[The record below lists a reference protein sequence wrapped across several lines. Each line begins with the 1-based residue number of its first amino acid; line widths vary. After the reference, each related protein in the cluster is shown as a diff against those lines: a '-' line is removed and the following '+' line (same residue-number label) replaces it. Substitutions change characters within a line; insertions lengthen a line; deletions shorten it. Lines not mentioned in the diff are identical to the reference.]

1 MTLRPRTKDRRPLA
15 LTLAAVGVVAA
26 LVATPMAAGSSRSL
40 GELNSELGRQQSHQQ
55 QLESS
60 LTGLAQL
67 ISSLSGQITLVRS
80 REAAVQNE
88 LAQDR
93 ARLASTEADLAQEQ
107 HRVKVLRARLSR
119 SRWLLARQLVSNYES
134 GSPDLVSVILQADG
148 FKQLLEKITYLKDA
162 EHQQQRII
170 AVTRTAKA
178 EADAAA
184 QRLARLEL
192 EQQRITHDAWLR
204 ERALA
209 GMNSLLESKQ
219 ATLRRAESIKQAA
232 LSASRTRAS
241 QLRAQISQIEA
252 QQAAA
257 RAAAQAQTAASAPS
271 GSTSSGAALGPSNGW
286 AIPYQIVL
294 CESGGQNLPPNS
306 AGASG
311 YYQILASTWKGAG
324 GTGPAAY
331 LASKAE
337 QDAVASRLWAGGA
350 GASNW
355 VCAGMLGIH

>member
-1 MTLRPRTKDRRPLA
+1 MMRLRPRTKHRRPLA
-15 LTLAAVGVVAA
+15 LGLAAAGALAA
-26 LVATPMAAGSSRSL
+26 LAVAPVAAGSDHSL
-40 GELNSELGRQQSHQQ
+40 GQLNSELGRQQSHQQ

-60 LTGLAQL
+60 LSGLAHL
-67 ISSLSGQITLVRS
+67 IGSLSGQISLVRS
-80 REAAVQNE
+80 REAAVQSQLVQDRAQ
-88 LAQDR
+88 LASTQADLAREQHRVAILR
-93 ARLASTEADLAQEQ
+93 ARLA
-107 HRVKVLRARLSR
+107 R
-119 SRWLLARQLVSNYES
+119 SRTLLAHQLVSNYES
-134 GSPDLVSVILQADG
+134 GSPDLVTVILQADG
-148 FKQLLEKITYLKDA
+148 FRQLLEKITYLTDA
-162 EHQQQRII
+162 EHQQQTII
-170 AVTRTAKA
+170 AVTRAAKA
-178 EADAAA
+178 SADAAA
-184 QRLARLEL
+184 RRLTKLEL
-192 EQQRITHDAWLR
+192 QERRIAHDTWLR

-219 ATLRRAESIKQAA
+219 ATLRRAQSIQQAA
-232 LSASRTRAS
+232 LSASRSRAS

-257 RAAAQAQTAASAPS
+257 AAAAQQAASSQP
-271 GSTSSGAALGPSNGW
+271 TSSTGSGVALGPSNGW

-311 YYQILASTWKGAG
+311 YYQILPSTWRGAG